1 MAPKVGGY
9 IRPWIIQVA
18 GMSLKK
24 VTLAISVPPT
34 AWIRDLNLSGV
45 ESVNILDCLQNDDGS
60 IDHLFL
66 IKTRDRSR
74 SQNVVDSLKRSRL
87 IEWFSLVR
95 VDRPN
100 GVVCG
105 LVRSRRC
112 DVCGVIAT
120 KCLMRRGEFR
130 VEKGKLTWTFVAEE
144 EEIPRIINALREKNV
159 EVELLQSVE
168 LEGPGE
174 MGLPQLNVLLRA
186 MEMGYFDVPRRA
198 SIHDVARELGSSPA
212 SLSVSI
218 RRGLKR
224 VLKSYMAM
232 QGYLA

>member
-1 MAPKVGGY
+1 M
-9 IRPWIIQVA
+9 
-18 GMSLKK
+18 
-24 VTLAISVPPT
+24 AISVPPT
-34 AWIRDLNLSGV
+34 AWIRELNLSGV
-45 ESVNILDCLQNDDGS
+45 ESVNILDCLQNDDGTV
-60 IDHLFL
+60 DHFFM
-66 IKTRDRSR
+66 IKTRDPSR
-74 SQNVVDSLKRSRL
+74 SQKLVYSLKKSGL

-130 VEKGKLTWTFVAEE
+130 VGKGRLVWTFVAEE
-144 EEIPRIINALREKNV
+144 EEVPRIIDALREKMV
-159 EVELLQSVE
+159 EVELLQSVD
-168 LEGPGE
+168 LEGPSE

-186 MEMGYFDVPRRA
+186 MEMGYFDVPRKA

-224 VLKSYMAM
+224 VLKNYMAM
-232 QGYLA
+232 QGYL